1 MTVSAETATVEIERL
16 GAKGDGIARHDGK
29 PVYVPYTLPG
39 EMVRVEIGQ
48 RRGEG
53 LAGELMEIERV
64 SPERV
69 QPPCRHFG
77 VCGGC
82 AAQHMEDHFY
92 RVWKTRLIEEALQ
105 RRGLNDI
112 PMAPLVVTPS
122 QTRRRATFT
131 AHKTREGVTLGFHAR
146 ASHRLIDLQECPV
159 MLPAIEQL
167 LPSLR
172 GLLQRMI
179 ASATQIVVNATDSG
193 LDVAIQARQPLDLK
207 RRQLLADFTAAQDLA
222 RLSWDGEPVA
232 TRRTPILQLGALT
245 VEVPPA
251 SFLQASVAGETAM
264 RQAIVEWT
272 PRAKFIADLYGGIGT
287 LSLPLVPER
296 RVHLVEGDAAA
307 VAAATKVAKQP
318 QARSRLTVEQRD
330 LARQPLAADAL
341 NKFDA
346 VVFDPPRAG
355 AAEQAEQLARSDVP
369 VVIAVSCD
377 PGTFARDARLLVD
390 GGYQLQT
397 ILPVD
402 QFLWS
407 SHIELVA
414 HFTKKRL

>member
-1 MTVSAETATVEIERL
+1 MIATIEIEKL
-16 GAKGDGIARHDGK
+16 GAKGDGIATIEGK
-29 PVYVPYTLPG
+29 PVYVPFVLPG
-39 EMVRVEIGQ
+39 EIVRIEIGQ

-53 LAGELMEIERV
+53 LAANLIAIESP

-69 QPPCRHFG
+69 TPPCRHFG

-82 AAQHMEDHFY
+82 AGQHMENHFY
-92 RVWKTRLIEEALQ
+92 RRWKTRLIEEALQ

-112 PMAPLVVTPS
+112 PMAPLVITPS
-122 QTRRRATFT
+122 QARRRASFT
-131 AHKTREGVTLGFHAR
+131 AHKTRDGVTLGFHAR

-159 MLPAIEQL
+159 MLPAIERL
-167 LPSLR
+167 LSPLR
-172 GLLQRMI
+172 SLLQTTI
-179 ASATQIVVNATDSG
+179 FSATQIVVNATDSG

-222 RLSWDGEPVA
+222 RVSWDGEPVA
-232 TRRTPILQLGALT
+232 TRRTPLLRLGALT

-251 SFLQASVAGETAM
+251 AFLQASVEGETAM
-264 RQAIVEWT
+264 REAIAQWT
-272 PRAKFIADLYGGIGT
+272 SRAKSLADLYGGIGT
-287 LSLPLVPER
+287 LSLPFVPER

-307 VAAATKVAKQP
+307 VAAAMKSAKQP
-318 QARSRLTVEQRD
+318 VARSRLTVEQRD
-330 LARQPLAADAL
+330 LARQPLAPDAL

-346 VVFDPPRAG
+346 VLFDPPRAG
-355 AAEQAEQLARSDVP
+355 AAEQAEQLARSDVS

-377 PGTFARDARLLVD
+377 PATFARDARRLVD
-390 GGYQLQT
+390 GGYRLEQ
-397 ILPVD
+397 IVPID

-414 HFTKKRL
+414 HFTKKPL